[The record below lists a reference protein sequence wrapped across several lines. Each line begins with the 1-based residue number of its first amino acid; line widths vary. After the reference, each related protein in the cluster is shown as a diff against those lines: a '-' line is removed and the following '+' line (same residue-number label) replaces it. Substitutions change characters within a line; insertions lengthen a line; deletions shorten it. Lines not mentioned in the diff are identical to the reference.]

1 MENAGSSDLRGQIAQ
16 IASQFRLF
24 ECVQCSHSIQ
34 DFLTQLGISGK
45 RVKLDTGT
53 AKGTYGNIYH
63 DGLQR
68 NISTNG
74 KHEGIITSIDGQE
87 LVFDNIYPL
96 GVNKTEWLS
105 SFYCL
110 AIELG
115 GEFQIEEIDF

>member
-1 MENAGSSDLRGQIAQ
+1 MENAESSDLRQQIAQ

-24 ECVQCSHSIQ
+24 ECVQCSQSIQ
-34 DFLTQLGISGK
+34 DFLTHLGISGK
-45 RVKLDTGT
+45 RVKLYTGT
-53 AKGTYGNIYH
+53 SKGKYGNIYH

-68 NISTNG
+68 NIATNG

-96 GVNKTEWLS
+96 GAIETEWLS

-115 GEFQIEEIDF
+115 GEFQIEKIDF